1 MMNMKKIGYILIVLI
16 LILILIILQIYKY
29 KENNSDDI
37 MIFGLWN
44 DIGDKNEY
52 VINPQNHTT
61 VQIDVFKTIN
71 NATKV
76 YKKIATGSF
85 GSFVIKLTRP
95 IQSNYEIEIKDVTTK
110 PKNLV
115 FIIDGKK
122 YYFAKE
128 MEEKINEKFASA
140 NKIKINWEWKYESSQ
155 EEDIE
160 DTKDGEN
167 AQRYIFEIKAVIEN

>member
-76 YKKIATGSF
+76 YKKIAPGSF

-95 IQSNYEIEIKDVTTK
+95 IQSNYEITLSFENAVCPHCKNVTKHLDVAIDD
-110 PKNLV
+110 LV
-115 FIIDGKK
+115 FQT
-122 YYFAKE
+122 YQRL
-128 MEEKINEKFASA
+128 M
-140 NKIKINWEWKYESSQ
+140 SSELDLSHVQ
-155 EEDIE
+155 D
-160 DTKDGEN
+160 
-167 AQRYIFEIKAVIEN
+167 F